1 VTFSSLPT
9 GKIFAVFLDTLASAN
24 RRVTNPHAWLLLLA
38 AVTAVPAVPRPAAA
52 AVIVQESFDYAAVTA
67 TRDSASRHRGSVSGA
82 GGLGTG

>member
-38 AVTAVPAVPRPAAA
+38 AVTALPAVPHPAAA
-52 AVIVQESFDYAAVTA
+52 TA
-67 TRDSASRHRGSVSGA
+67 A
-82 GGLGTG
+82 GGFAVRRRQQR